1 MPEICLV
8 VSKYGKSV
16 YNMRATVAPRAG
28 GRQLQVS
35 ASASVAASGP
45 ASRSPARLGDDSDI
59 ET

>member
-16 YNMRATVAPRAG
+16 YNMRATVAAAAAAASATPKT
-28 GRQLQVS
+28 QLQLR
-35 ASASVAASGP
+35 P
-45 ASRSPARLGDDSDI
+45 CCRPEPGDDSDI

>member
-28 GRQLQVS
+28 GSQLQVS
-35 ASASVAASGP
+35 APVAASGP